1 MPLMPAAAAYSRKLL
16 AARKAV
22 LLPHPALSVMEL
34 TRAVFRPVLHPV
46 LLGVA
51 LHPLTATVLLVSGH
65 RGGTVL
71 ARCIVDA
78 PRDAPPTAAPSPLP
92 PTPQRQNH
100 AIAAVV
106 AALQRFFPISH
117 IALLEPVPLTSDTRH
132 QRDTLAT
139 VLQPS
144 GCSIVPTTHAHAV
157 PDGLPATL
165 YHTLRAR
172 LPERARCSAHMV
184 AIYQPFPPIP
194 AAPPSD
200 PRRPHTA
207 VTIRAPLRVR
217 VAQQTV
223 TGIALPHAPSA
234 PLHLRLPVAA
244 TSAGVTWETH
254 RFAADTLL
262 RAWPWEP
269 VVLVPVAGR
278 LPATA
283 RPDEA

>member
-1 MPLMPAAAAYSRKLL
+1 MPAAAAYARKLL

-22 LLPHPALSVMEL
+22 LLPHPALSVMDL
-34 TRAVFRPVLHPV
+34 TRAVSRPVLHPL

-51 LHPLTATVLLVSGH
+51 VHPMTATLMLMSGH

-71 ARCIVDA
+71 LRCIVDA
-78 PRDAPPTAAPSPLP
+78 PRDASPPAAPSPVP

-100 AIAAVV
+100 AIAAT
-106 AALQRFFPISH
+106 AATLQRFFPISH
-117 IALLEPVPLTSDTRH
+117 IALLEPVPATSDTRH

-139 VLQPS
+139 VLKPT
-144 GCSIVPTTHAHAV
+144 GCTIVPTTPASEV

-165 YHTLRAR
+165 YHTLRALSQEHTR
-172 LPERARCSAHMV
+172 FSATMV
-184 AIYQPFPPIP
+184 ARYQPFPPIP

-217 VAQQTV
+217 VANQTV
-223 TGIALPHAPSA
+223 TGIALSYAPAA
-234 PLHLRLPVAA
+234 PLHLHVPVAA

-262 RAWPWEP
+262 RAWAWEP

-278 LPATA
+278 LPATTL
-283 RPDEA
+283 DEG